1 MNSLGG
7 APVPALQCDLNEH
20 FDKQVRVVLENAGYI
35 DPEKIDDYISRDG
48 YKALL
53 TVLTEMTPNGVVH
66 RITESGLRG
75 RGGGGYPTGLKWG
88 TVAKASGDLKYV
100 VCNGDE
106 GDPGAFMDRS
116 VMEGDPHRVIEGMAI
131 AAYAVGASKGFIY
144 VRAEY
149 PVAVARLT
157 TALREARR
165 RGLLGNNICNTPFN
179 FDVEIRLG
187 AGAFVCGEETALIA
201 SIEGK
206 RGTPKPRPP
215 YPASSGLWGKPT
227 LINNVETYAN
237 IAPIVRNGGKWF
249 FNMGSERSKGTKV
262 FALTGK
268 IANTGLVEVPMG
280 IKLREIIEDIGGGVP
295 GGHKFK
301 AVQTGG
307 PSGGCIPAEMLDVGV
322 SYDALLKMG
331 SIMGSGGM
339 IVMDDTSCMV
349 NVARFFIEFCMT
361 ESCGKCIPCR
371 AGTAQMYTLLTRIC
385 TGAATMDDLELL
397 EELCVTVKETSLC
410 GLGQTA
416 PNPVLSTLKYFRNEY
431 IEHIL
436 HKRCPAGV
444 CNMDAAGGGGGM
456 SSETDVKTLVID
468 EQEVSARAGQTILEV
483 AREND
488 INIPTLCH
496 LDGLS
501 DVGAC
506 RMCLVEI
513 KGSQQA
519 AAGLRDHG
527 AGRHGGQRPTPSGCR
542 STAAR
547 FSSCCSP
554 SAITSARSASRTAT
568 ASCRSLA
575 QEQGLTHVRLPYRN
589 PDLTVDASHERF
601 TLDHNR
607 CILCTRCVR
616 VCAEIEG
623 AHIWDVMGRGID
635 FIDHLR
641 PAPGVGKFS
650 CTRCGKCVQV
660 CPTGAL
666 FDKSKI
672 GSDHPK
678 YPDFLP
684 YLNLMREAQ

>member
-1 MNSLGG
+1 MTIEELEQIAKSVQQENAKYDYEVNVCMDLACASQGAGLLRDALAKLAEASGKKVLIRKTGCMGPCSSGPLVRVEPDETLYAKVKEANAAAIINSLGEK
-7 APVPALQCDLNEH
+7 PVAELQCDLNEH
-20 FDKQVRVVLENAGYI
+20 FDKQVRVVLENAGHI

-53 TVLTEMTPNGVVH
+53 TALTEMTPNGVIH

-165 RGLLGNNICNTPFN
+165 RGLLGSGICNTTFT
-179 FDVEIRLG
+179 FDIEIRLG
-187 AGAFVCGEETALIA
+187 AGAFVCGEETALLA
-201 SIEGK
+201 SIEGR

-215 YPASSGLWGKPT
+215 YPAVSGLWGKPT

-262 FALTGK
+262 FALTGRIK
-268 IANTGLVEVPMG
+268 NTGLIEVPLG
-280 IKLREIIEDIGGGVP
+280 IKLWEIIDVIGGGVP
-295 GGHKFK
+295 GGHKLK
-301 AVQTGG
+301 AIQTGG
-307 PSGGCIPAEMLDVGV
+307 PSGGCIPADMMGLGV
-322 SYDALLKMG
+322 SYDALMAAG

-349 NVARFFIEFCMT
+349 NVARFFVEFCMT

-385 TGAATMDDLELL
+385 EGTGTMDDLELL
-397 EELCVTVKETSLC
+397 IELCGTVKETSLC

-416 PNPVLSTLKYFRNEY
+416 PNPVLSTLKYFKNEY
-431 IEHIL
+431 LEHIA

-444 CNMDAAGGGGGM
+444 CNM
-456 SSETDVKTLVID
+456 
-468 EQEVSARAGQTILEV
+468 
-483 AREND
+483 ARE
-488 INIPTLCH
+488 
-496 LDGLS
+496 S
-501 DVGAC
+501 
-506 RMCLVEI
+506 
-513 KGSQQA
+513 A
-519 AAGLRDHG
+519 A
-527 AGRHGGQRPTPSGCR
+527 
-542 STAAR
+542 
-547 FSSCCSP
+547 
-554 SAITSARSASRTAT
+554 
-568 ASCRSLA
+568 
-575 QEQGLTHVRLPYRN
+575 E
-589 PDLTVDASHERF
+589 
-601 TLDHNR
+601 
-607 CILCTRCVR
+607 
-616 VCAEIEG
+616 
-623 AHIWDVMGRGID
+623 
-635 FIDHLR
+635 
-641 PAPGVGKFS
+641 PAPVE
-650 CTRCGKCVQV
+650 VL
-660 CPTGAL
+660 A
-666 FDKSKI
+666 
-672 GSDHPK
+672 
-678 YPDFLP
+678 
-684 YLNLMREAQ
+684 